1 MGLRTAIR
9 SRWLLAACVLCL
21 VVGMLAACG
30 FSQTAANE
38 QESKGLIAQSASN
51 ELDRMSS
58 MSADEV
64 KRLASNMDATAN
76 ANAQTLVD
84 WGIDPSELLAHAMK
98 SCTYTIEDV
107 VVTKS
112 GGVAKAQVSVVDLSH
127 VLQATQDAVASG
139 DNLTSI
145 GDAYRNNDNRAMAQL
160 LQAQLLQALD
170 KEQSRVTI
178 PVDVAVQNYDGM
190 LVADDTCLAT
200 LASQLFQTW

>member
-1 MGLRTAIR
+1 MGLGTAIR

-21 VVGMLAACG
+21 VAGMLAACG

-170 KEQSRVTI
+170 KEQGRVTI

>member
-38 QESKGLIAQSASN
+38 QESKELIAQSASN

-58 MSADEV
+58 ISADEV

-160 LQAQLLQALD
+160 LQTQLLQALD

>member
-1 MGLRTAIR
+1 MGLGTAIR

-21 VVGMLAACG
+21 VVGILAACG

-38 QESKGLIAQSASN
+38 QESKELIAQSASN
-51 ELDRMSS
+51 ELERMSS
-58 MSADEV
+58 MSTDEV

-112 GGVAKAQVSVVDLSH
+112 GGVAQAQVSVVDLSH

-139 DNLTSI
+139 DNLMSI

-170 KEQSRVTI
+170 KEQGRVTI
-178 PVDVAVQNYDGM
+178 PVDVAVHNYDGM